1 VRWKYFPIKISLKP
15 LDRMKNLAFF
25 FIFVIMKTLRIFLL
39 TLSGLVFGQN
49 IQSIQLFNPQTND
62 ETPVIY
68 FNQQLVLSFDDLTN
82 ASEIYRY
89 TIKHYNRNWEDDNLF
104 FTEYAT
110 GTLNALLDRF
120 QYSFNTL
127 QSYTHYK
134 LIFPNDKMQL
144 KISGNYEIIVY
155 KNSADQPLFKRR
167 FYLVE
172 DAATLAVGVSRFA
185 DARNPEANQRIEVK
199 AVSKGGDLSSNVN
212 SMTLNV
218 MQNNNPNMTVNNL
231 KPSATLG
238 NQLLFQQLSLVFPG
252 NNEFY
257 YFDNKNMNMAADMV
271 RATEVKDGV
280 NNTFLHPVW
289 AFPLNYQYQPDV
301 NGAWYYRRNDLGRE
315 RDAEREADYSWVYFS
330 LDSDPVD
337 KEIYVLGG
345 FNDFK
350 PGKEN
355 LMQYDSENKKY
366 VARIY
371 LKQGFYNYILAT
383 KNPDGRLNF
392 GEVNGNFWQT
402 ENLYQAFL
410 YYAPF
415 GRNYDGLMGYGEFRT
430 PVR

>member
-1 VRWKYFPIKISLKP
+1 
-15 LDRMKNLAFF
+15 
-25 FIFVIMKTLRIFLL
+25 MKTLRLFLL

-62 ETPVIY
+62 ETPVIRLGER
-68 FNQQLVLSFDDLTN
+68 LVLSFDDLTN
-82 ASEIYRY
+82 SSQIYRY
-89 TIKHYNRNWEDDNLF
+89 TIKHYDRNWNDDNLF
-104 FTEYAT
+104 FTEFAT
-110 GTLNALLDRF
+110 GSLNGLLDQF

-127 QSYTHYK
+127 QAYTHYR
-134 LIFPNDKMQL
+134 LTFPNDRMQP
-144 KISGNYEIIVY
+144 KISGNFELIVY
-155 KNSADQPLFKRR
+155 KDSAEKPLFKKR
-167 FYLVE
+167 FYVVE
-172 DAATLAVGVSRFA
+172 DNAVLALNISRFA
-185 DARNPEANQRIEVK
+185 DARKPDINQRVEVQ

-212 SMTLNV
+212 SMSLNV
-218 MQNNNPNMTVNNL
+218 MQNNNLNVTVNNL

-238 NQLLFQQLSLVFPG
+238 NKLLFQHMSLTFPG

-257 YFDNKNMNMAADMV
+257 YFDNKNMDMAADMV

-280 NNTFLHPVW
+280 NNTYLHPVW
-289 AFPLNYQYQPDV
+289 AYPLNYQYQPDV
-301 NGAWYYRRNDLGRE
+301 NGAWYYRRNDMGIE
-315 RDAEREADYSWVYFS
+315 RNAEREADYSWVYFS
-330 LDSDPVD
+330 LDSDPLE

-345 FNDFK
+345 FNNFQAS
-350 PGKEN
+350 KEYQ
-355 LMQYDSENKKY
+355 MQYDAANKKY
-366 VARIY
+366 VAKIY

-383 KNPDGRLNF
+383 KESNGTLNF

>member
-1 VRWKYFPIKISLKP
+1 
-15 LDRMKNLAFF
+15 
-25 FIFVIMKTLRIFLL
+25 MKTLRLFLL
-39 TLSGLVFGQN
+39 TLSGLAFGQN

-89 TIKHYNRNWEDDNLF
+89 TIRHYNRNWEDDNLF

-110 GTLNALLDRF
+110 GSLNALLDRF

-134 LIFPNDKMQL
+134 LTFPNDKMQL

-185 DARNPEANQRIEVK
+185 DARNQEANQRIEVK

-218 MQNNNPNMTVNNL
+218 MQNNNPNIAINNL

-238 NQLLFQQLSLVFPG
+238 SQLLFQQLSLAFPG

-280 NNTFLHPVW
+280 NNTYLHPVW

-330 LDSDPVD
+330 LESDPVD

-383 KNPDGRLNF
+383 KNPGGSLNF

>member
-1 VRWKYFPIKISLKP
+1 
-15 LDRMKNLAFF
+15 
-25 FIFVIMKTLRIFLL
+25 MKTLRILL
-39 TLSGLVFGQN
+39 LSLGGLVFGQN

-62 ETPVIY
+62 ETPVIR
-68 FNQQLVLSFDDLTN
+68 FGEQLILSFDDLTN
-82 ASEIYRY
+82 SSEIYRY
-89 TIKHYNRNWEDDNLF
+89 TIKHYDRNWNDDNLF
-104 FTEYAT
+104 FTEIAT
-110 GTLNALLDRF
+110 GSLNGLLDKF
-120 QYSFNTL
+120 EYSFNTI
-127 QSYTHYK
+127 QAYTHYK
-134 LIFPNDKMQL
+134 LTFPNDKMQP
-144 KISGNYEIIVY
+144 KISGNFELIVY
-155 KNSADQPLFKRR
+155 KDSAEKPLFKRR

-172 DAATLAVGVSRFA
+172 DAATVALNISRIA
-185 DARNPEANQRIEVK
+185 DAKNPNVNQRVEVK
-199 AVSKGGDLSSNVN
+199 AASKTGDLSSNVN

-218 MQNNNPNMTVNNL
+218 MQNNNPNVVVSNQ

-238 NQLLFQQLSLVFPG
+238 NQLLFQQMNLTFPG

-271 RATEVKDGV
+271 SATELKDGV
-280 NNTFLHPVW
+280 NQTYLHPVW

-301 NGAWYYRRNDLGRE
+301 NGAWYYRRNDLGLE
-315 RDAEREADYSWVYFS
+315 RNAEREADYSWVYFS
-330 LDSDPVD
+330 LESDPVD

-355 LMQYDSENKKY
+355 QMQYDAANKKY
-366 VARIY
+366 VAKIF

-383 KNPDGRLNF
+383 KESNGSLNF

-430 PVR
+430 PIGK

>member
-1 VRWKYFPIKISLKP
+1 
-15 LDRMKNLAFF
+15 
-25 FIFVIMKTLRIFLL
+25 MKTLRLFLL
-39 TLSGLVFGQN
+39 SLGGLVFGQN

-62 ETPVIY
+62 ETPVINL
-68 FNQQLVLSFDDLTN
+68 NQQLVLSFDDLTN

-104 FTEYAT
+104 FTEFAN
-110 GTLNALLDRF
+110 GSLNALLDKF

-127 QSYTHYK
+127 QPYTHYT
-134 LIFPNDKMQL
+134 LTFPNDKIQP

-155 KNSADQPLFKRR
+155 KDSAEKPLFKRR

-172 DAATLAVGVSRFA
+172 DAAALALNVSRFA
-185 DARNPEANQRIEVK
+185 DARNPNANQRVEVK
-199 AVSKGGDLSSNVN
+199 AVSKGGDLSSNIN

-218 MQNNNPNMTVNNL
+218 VQNNNPYVTVNNL
-231 KPSATLG
+231 KPSTTMG
-238 NQLLFQQLSLVFPG
+238 NQLLFQQMSLVFPG

-271 RATEVKDGV
+271 RATEIKDGV
-280 NNTFLHPVW
+280 NQTYLHPVW
-289 AFPLNYQYQPDV
+289 AYPLNYQYQPDV

-315 RDAEREADYSWVYFS
+315 RDAAREADYSWVYFS
-330 LDSDPVD
+330 IDSEPMD
-337 KEIYVLGG
+337 KELYVLGG
-345 FNDFK
+345 FNNFT
-350 PGKEN
+350 PSKEN
-355 LMQYDSENKKY
+355 QMQYDGSAKKY
-366 VARIY
+366 VARIF

-383 KNPDGRLNF
+383 KEADGSINF

-402 ENLYQAFL
+402 ENLYQGFL

>member
-1 VRWKYFPIKISLKP
+1 
-15 LDRMKNLAFF
+15 
-25 FIFVIMKTLRIFLL
+25 MKTLRILL
-39 TLSGLVFGQN
+39 LSLSGLVFGQN

-62 ETPVIY
+62 ETPVIK
-68 FNQQLVLSFDDLTN
+68 FGEQLVLSFDDLTN

-89 TIKHYNRNWEDDNLF
+89 TIKHYDRNWNDDNLF
-104 FTEYAT
+104 FTQFAT
-110 GTLNALLDRF
+110 GSLNGLLDQF

-127 QSYTHYK
+127 QAYTHYK
-134 LIFPNDKMQL
+134 LTFPNDKIQP
-144 KISGNYEIIVY
+144 KISGNFELIVY
-155 KNSADQPLFKRR
+155 KDSADRPLFKRR

-172 DAATLAVGVSRFA
+172 DAATVALNISRIA
-185 DARNPEANQRIEVK
+185 DAKNPNINQRVEVK
-199 AVSKGGDLSSNVN
+199 ATSKGGDLSSNVN

-218 MQNNNPNMTVNNL
+218 MQNNNPNVVVNNL

-238 NQLLFQQLSLVFPG
+238 NQLLFQQMNLTFPG

-271 RATEVKDGV
+271 SATELKDGV
-280 NNTFLHPVW
+280 NQTYLHPVW

-301 NGAWYYRRNDLGRE
+301 NGAWYYRRNDLGLE
-315 RDAEREADYSWVYFS
+315 RNAEREADYSWVYFS

-350 PGKEN
+350 PSKEN
-355 LMQYDSENKKY
+355 QMQYDAANKKY
-366 VARIY
+366 VAKIF

-383 KNPDGRLNF
+383 KESNGSLNF
-392 GEVNGNFWQT
+392 GEINGNFWQT

>member
-1 VRWKYFPIKISLKP
+1 
-15 LDRMKNLAFF
+15 
-25 FIFVIMKTLRIFLL
+25 MKTLQIILL
-39 TLSGLVFGQN
+39 ALSGFVFGQN

-110 GTLNALLDRF
+110 GSLNALLDRF

-134 LIFPNDKMQL
+134 LTFPNDKMQL

-155 KNSADQPLFKRR
+155 KNSADKPLFKRR

-172 DAATLAVGVSRFA
+172 DAATLALGISRFA
-185 DARNPEANQRIEVK
+185 DARNLEANQRIEVK

-218 MQNNNPNMTVNNL
+218 MQNNNPNIAISNL
-231 KPSATLG
+231 RPSATLG

-280 NNTFLHPVW
+280 NNTYLHPVW

-330 LDSDPVD
+330 LESDPVD

-383 KNPDGRLNF
+383 KNPGGSLNF

>member
-1 VRWKYFPIKISLKP
+1 
-15 LDRMKNLAFF
+15 
-25 FIFVIMKTLRIFLL
+25 MKTLRILLL
-39 TLSGLVFGQN
+39 TLSSFVFGQN

-68 FNQQLVLSFDDLTN
+68 PNQQLVLSFDDLTN
-82 ASEIYRY
+82 SSQIYRY

-110 GTLNALLDRF
+110 GSLNGLLDSF

-134 LIFPNDKMQL
+134 LNFPNDKMQL
-144 KISGNYEIIVY
+144 KISGNFEIIVY
-155 KNSADQPLFKRR
+155 KDSADKPLFTRR
-167 FYLVE
+167 FYVVE
-172 DAATLAVGVSRFA
+172 NAATIAVGVSRFA
-185 DARNPEANQRIEVK
+185 DARNPDANQRVEVK
-199 AVSKGGDLSSNVN
+199 AVSKGGELASNVN

-218 MQNNNPNMTVNNL
+218 MQNNNPNVTVNNL
-231 KPSATLG
+231 KPSSTMG
-238 NQLLFQQLSLVFPG
+238 SQLLFQQLSLVFPG

-280 NNTFLHPVW
+280 NNTYLHPVW

-330 LDSDPVD
+330 LESDPAD

-345 FNDFK
+345 FNGFI
-350 PGKEN
+350 PSKEN
-355 LMQYDSENKKY
+355 QMQYDADAKKY

-383 KNPDGRLNF
+383 KSQDGRLNF

>member
-1 VRWKYFPIKISLKP
+1 
-15 LDRMKNLAFF
+15 
-25 FIFVIMKTLRIFLL
+25 MKTLRIFLL
-39 TLSGLVFGQN
+39 ALSGLVFGQN

-62 ETPVIY
+62 ETPVIN

-104 FTEYAT
+104 FTEIAN
-110 GTLNALLDRF
+110 GSLNGLLDKF

-127 QSYTHYK
+127 QSYTHYT
-134 LIFPNDKMQL
+134 LTFPNEKIQP
-144 KISGNYEIIVY
+144 KISGNFELIVY
-155 KNSADQPLFKRR
+155 KDSADKPLFKRR

-172 DAATLAVGVSRFA
+172 SAATLGLNISRFA
-185 DARNPEANQRIEVK
+185 DARNPNANQRVEVQ
-199 AVSKGGDLSSNVN
+199 AVSKGGDLTSNVN

-218 MQNNNPNMTVNNL
+218 MQNNNPNVTVNNL

-238 NQLLFQQLSLVFPG
+238 NQLLFQQTSLLFPG

-257 YFDNKNMNMAADMV
+257 YFDNKNMNLAADMV
-271 RATEVKDGV
+271 RATELKDGV
-280 NNTFLHPVW
+280 NQTYLHPVW

-301 NGAWYYRRNDLGRE
+301 NGAWYYRRNDLGNE
-315 RDAEREADYSWVYFS
+315 RNAEREADYSWVYFS
-330 LDSDPVD
+330 LDSEPVE

-345 FNDFK
+345 FNNFQ
-350 PGKEN
+350 PSKEN
-355 LMQYDSENKKY
+355 QMQYDEAGKKY
-366 VARIY
+366 VAKIY

-383 KNPDGRLNF
+383 KQGNGSLDF

-410 YYAPF
+410 YYTPF

>member
-1 VRWKYFPIKISLKP
+1 MDQI
-15 LDRMKNLAFF
+15 KNLSFF

-82 ASEIYRY
+82 GSEIYRY

-110 GTLNALLDRF
+110 GSLNALLDRF

-134 LIFPNDKMQL
+134 LTFPNDKMQL

-172 DAATLAVGVSRFA
+172 DAAALAVNVSRFA
-185 DARNPEANQRIEVK
+185 DARNPEANQRVEVK

-218 MQNNNPNMTVNNL
+218 MQNNNPNVTINNL

-280 NNTFLHPVW
+280 NNTYLHPVW

-355 LMQYDSENKKY
+355 QMQYDAETKKY

-383 KNPDGRLNF
+383 KNPGDPLNF

>member
-1 VRWKYFPIKISLKP
+1 
-15 LDRMKNLAFF
+15 
-25 FIFVIMKTLRIFLL
+25 MKTLRILL
-39 TLSGLVFGQN
+39 LSLGGLVFGQN

-62 ETPVIY
+62 ETPVIN

-104 FTEYAT
+104 FTEFAN
-110 GTLNALLDRF
+110 GSLNALLDKF

-127 QSYTHYK
+127 QAYTHYK
-134 LIFPNDKMQL
+134 LTFPNEKMQP

-155 KNSADQPLFKRR
+155 KDSAEKPLFKRR
-167 FYLVE
+167 FYVVE
-172 DAATLAVGVSRFA
+172 DAATLALNISRIS
-185 DARNPEANQRIEVK
+185 DARNPDANQRVEVK
-199 AVSKGGDLSSNVN
+199 AVPKGGDLSANVN

-218 MQNNNPNMTVNNL
+218 MQNNNPNVTINNL
-231 KPSATLG
+231 KPSTTLG
-238 NQLLFQQLSLVFPG
+238 NQLLFQQMSLVFPG

-271 RATEVKDGV
+271 RATEILEGV
-280 NNTFLHPVW
+280 NQTYLHPVW

-337 KEIYVLGG
+337 KDIYVLGG
-345 FNDFK
+345 FNNFK
-350 PGKEN
+350 ASKEN
-355 LMQYDSENKKY
+355 QMQYDVAAKKY
-366 VARIY
+366 VAKIY

-383 KNPDGRLNF
+383 RQGNGPLNF

-415 GRNYDGLMGYGEFRT
+415 GRNYDGLIGYGEFRT

>member
-1 VRWKYFPIKISLKP
+1 
-15 LDRMKNLAFF
+15 
-25 FIFVIMKTLRIFLL
+25 MKTLRILLL
-39 TLSGLVFGQN
+39 TLSSFVFGQN

-68 FNQQLVLSFDDLTN
+68 PNQQLVFSFDDLTN
-82 ASEIYRY
+82 SSQIYRY

-110 GTLNALLDRF
+110 GSLNGLLDSF

-134 LIFPNDKMQL
+134 LNFPNDKMQL
-144 KISGNYEIIVY
+144 KISGNFEIIVY
-155 KNSADQPLFKRR
+155 KDSADKPLFTRR
-167 FYLVE
+167 FYVVE
-172 DAATLAVGVSRFA
+172 NAATIAVGVSRFA
-185 DARNPEANQRIEVK
+185 DARNPDANQRVEVK
-199 AVSKGGDLSSNVN
+199 AVSKGGELASNVN

-218 MQNNNPNMTVNNL
+218 MQNNNPNVTVNNL
-231 KPSATLG
+231 KPSSTMG
-238 NQLLFQQLSLVFPG
+238 SQLLFQQLSLVFPG

-280 NNTFLHPVW
+280 NNTYLHPVW

-330 LDSDPVD
+330 LESDPAD

-345 FNDFK
+345 FNGFI
-350 PGKEN
+350 PSKEN
-355 LMQYDSENKKY
+355 QMQYDADAKKY

-383 KNPDGRLNF
+383 KSQDGRLNF